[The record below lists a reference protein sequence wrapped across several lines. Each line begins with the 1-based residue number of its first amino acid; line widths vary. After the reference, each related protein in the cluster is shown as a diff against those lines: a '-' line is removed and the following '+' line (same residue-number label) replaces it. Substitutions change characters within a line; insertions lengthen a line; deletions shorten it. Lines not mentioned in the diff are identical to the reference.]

1 MEKLEPFC
9 TDNENVNCAATIKK
23 IRWKCLKN
31 FRIELPHRCNYSIFG
46 IYLKNTKDINL
57 KRYMHPYVF
66 PTSLFTIAKT
76 WKQN

>member
-31 FRIELPHRCNYSIFG
+31 FRIELPHDPAISFLG
-46 IYLKNTKDINL
+46 IYIQKN
-57 KRYMHPYVF
+57 
-66 PTSLFTIAKT
+66 
-76 WKQN
+76 